1 MRLFTII
8 AVLSLIAT
16 PALGQV
22 VSGEG
27 ENGAGGDGT
36 AVSSVMDQSVNVVD
50 TFGGIRIQLVRLL
63 QIPSQDSL
71 RLILRVTE
79 TKTSKRSKRRVAF
92 VEPVATLIDD
102 VGNTYFA
109 SGVQGIGVCKQYEN
123 WMKAEFCDRHQN
135 TDPTSLTPFL
145 PVRVLVVFKPRKEFF
160 SSELANLATMAT
172 FSARIGIYEA
182 NEHGYTDVIINN
194 VELP

>member
-36 AVSSVMDQSVNVVD
+36 AVSGVKDQPANVVH
-50 TFGGIRIQLVRLL
+50 TFGGIRFQVVRLL
-63 QIPSQDSL
+63 QVPSQDSL

-79 TKTSKRSKRRVAF
+79 AKTSKQSKRRVAF
-92 VEPVATLIDD
+92 VAPVATLIDD

-109 SGVQGIGVCKQYEN
+109 SAVQGIGVCKFGERWQN
-123 WMKAEFCDRHQN
+123 ARHCDDRDTQ
-135 TDPTSLTPFL
+135 PTSLTPSL
-145 PVRVLVVFKPRKEFF
+145 AVRVLVVFKPWEEFF
-160 SSELANLATMAT
+160 SSELANLATTAM
-172 FSARIGIYEA
+172 FSARIGIYEG